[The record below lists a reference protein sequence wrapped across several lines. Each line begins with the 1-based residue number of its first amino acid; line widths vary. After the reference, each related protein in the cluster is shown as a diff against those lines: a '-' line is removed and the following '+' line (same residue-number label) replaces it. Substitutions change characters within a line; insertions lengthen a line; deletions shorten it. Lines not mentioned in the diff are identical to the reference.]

1 MDATTAIAR
10 YLTAKTAIDARL
22 IGPWNDGE
30 TFVLPG
36 GVQGSICRA
45 VPDRSIV
52 NGVVYADAGAV
63 VEAKTSVLKIRLLYE
78 YTLAETKWCENW
90 AW

>member
-36 GVQGSICRA
+36 GVQGSIW
-45 VPDRSIV
+45 S
-52 NGVVYADAGAV
+52 
-63 VEAKTSVLKIRLLYE
+63 
-78 YTLAETKWCENW
+78 KWTGDFQEIL
-90 AW
+90 